1 MEEKKHSLILS
12 ERKKLS
18 LTGISE
24 VESFH
29 DNGVELQTDLGFLQ
43 ITGTDLHVEKLDLER
58 GEVVISG
65 EVVSLYYPEEQRDRP
80 KGIIRRLF
88 S

>member
-1 MEEKKHSLILS
+1 MEEKKHSLTLT

-18 LTGISE
+18 LTGILE
-24 VESFH
+24 VESFRE
-29 DNGVELQTDLGFLQ
+29 DGLELQTDLGFLQ

-58 GEVVISG
+58 GEVIVSG
-65 EVVSLYYPEEQRDRP
+65 EVISLYYPEEQREKT
-80 KGIIRRLF
+80 KGILRRLF